1 MHINTITHL
10 VWLRNLITLHVNI
23 QHLVSDG
30 QHNER
35 EEGGPSKVAMR
46 QERHEKRMTA
56 LQERGG
62 MQRRQYRGVIQQ
74 PTSAMW

>member
-10 VWLRNLITLHVNI
+10 VWLRNLITLHINI

-30 QHNER
+30 QHDER
-35 EEGGPSKVAMR
+35 EEGRPSKAEMR
-46 QERHEKRMTA
+46 QERHEKRMVA

-62 MQRRQYRGVIQQ
+62 MQGQQY
-74 PTSAMW
+74 M

>member
-10 VWLRNLITLHVNI
+10 VWLRDLITLHI

-30 QHNER
+30 QHDER
-35 EEGGPSKVAMR
+35 EEGEPSKAAM
-46 QERHEKRMTA
+46 QKERHGKRMVA

-62 MQRRQYRGVIQQ
+62 MQGQQ
-74 PTSAMW
+74 GGDPTTS